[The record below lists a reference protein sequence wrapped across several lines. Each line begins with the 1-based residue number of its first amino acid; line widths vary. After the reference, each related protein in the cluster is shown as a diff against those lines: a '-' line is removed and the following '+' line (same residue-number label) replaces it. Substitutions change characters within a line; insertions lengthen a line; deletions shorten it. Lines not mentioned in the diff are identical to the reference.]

1 MSQKGSTLTD
11 AALVLTEVPAATSAM
26 LIRRPVSEVFAAFVD
41 PAITSKFWF
50 TRGSG
55 PLEPGATVDWF
66 WDMYGFSTQASVVA
80 VNQHRRI
87 LVDWLVDDAVL
98 PIEWRF
104 FPRPDGTTFVSIKHT
119 GFTGEPQAMVQ
130 EAIRSTEG
138 FTLVLAGLKGLLE
151 HEVSLNLV
159 SDRFPD
165 GLGNLNPNPG
175 A

>member
-104 FPRPDGTTFVSIKHT
+104 FPRPDGTTFVTITNS
-119 GFTGEPQAMVQ
+119 GFTGTGDEIAQHAVG
-130 EAIRSTEG
+130 ATEG
-138 FTLVLAGLKGLLE
+138 FTFVLAGAKAYLE
-151 HEVSLNLV
+151 HGIELNLV
-159 SDRFPD
+159 ADRFPD
-165 GLGNLNPNPG
+165 GLANP
-175 A
+175 ADTDD

>member
-66 WDMYGFSTQASVVA
+66 WDMYGFSTQAHVVA
-80 VNQHRRI
+80 VEPNRRI
-87 LVDWLVDDAVL
+87 LVDWMTGDV
-98 PIEWRF
+98 PTSIEWRF
-104 FPRPDGTTFVSIKHT
+104 FPRPDRTTFVCITNS
-119 GFTGEPQAMVQ
+119 GFTGTGDVIARHAVG
-130 EAIRSTEG
+130 ATEG
-138 FTLVLAGLKGLLE
+138 FTFVLAGAKAYLE
-151 HEVSLNLV
+151 HGIVLNLV
-159 SDRFPD
+159 ADRFPD
-165 GLGNLNPNPG
+165 GLEHP
-175 A
+175 ADTDD

>member
-104 FPRPDGTTFVSIKHT
+104 FPRPDGTTFVTITNS
-119 GFTGEPQAMVQ
+119 GFTGTGDVIAQHAVG
-130 EAIRSTEG
+130 STEG
-138 FTLVLAGLKGLLE
+138 FTFVLAGAKAYLE
-151 HEVSLNLV
+151 HGIKLNLV
-159 SDRFPD
+159 ADRFPD
-165 GLGNLNPNPG
+165 GLEHP
-175 A
+175 ADTDD